1 MTNFTEETPADG
13 MQCYSKIGVNASC
26 KQICYFN
33 NGNGKSK
40 LKQKI
45 QIRHHSFSKYA
56 KFSEKLTFHIP

>member
-40 LKQKI
+40 IKQKI
-45 QIRHHSFSKYA
+45 
-56 KFSEKLTFHIP
+56 